1 MTKARAKAKSLTP
14 SQIRKLLVRCQLMQN
29 PELKRVVLAL
39 SFSTL
44 RVSELAQ
51 LTVDDVL
58 MPTGKIKEE
67 IYLRASLCK
76 RRKPRSIWLSKLAKQ
91 MIQEWVDYR
100 KSHNWATTFN
110 NTYQGLNPLSKLVL
124 NNRAR
129 SYSMK
134 RKTRINQ
141 AGEQVDYQAC
151 DVLELMIR
159 NIYQR
164 SGLKGCSSHTGRRSY
179 GSNMNAQGI
188 ELNAIQRALGH
199 AEPSMSLE
207 YIDISTNQLSKAAEL
222 ALWL

>member
-134 RKTRINQ
+134 RKTRINK

-164 SGLKGCSSHTGRRSY
+164 SGLKGSSSHTGRRSY

-222 ALWL
+222 AL

>member
-1 MTKARAKAKSLTP
+1 MTKAKSKAKSLLPTE
-14 SQIRKLLVRCQLMQN
+14 IKKLLTRCLLMQN
-29 PELKRVVLAL
+29 AELKRVVLAL

-51 LTVDDVL
+51 ITVDDVIT
-58 MPTGKIKEE
+58 PTGKIKDE

-100 KSHNWATTFN
+100 KARNWATTFDDK
-110 NTYQGLNPLSKLVL
+110 YQGLNPCSKLVL
-124 NNRAR
+124 NNRGR

-141 AGEQVDYQAC
+141 VGDRVDYSAC

-159 NIYQR
+159 NVYQR
-164 SGLKGCSSHTGRRSY
+164 TGFKGCSSHTGRRSY
-179 GSNMNAQGI
+179 GTNMNAQGV
-188 ELNAIQRALGH
+188 ELSAIQRALGH
-199 AEPSMSLE
+199 SDPSMSLE
-207 YIDISTNQLSKAAEL
+207 YIDISGDLLSKAAIL
-222 ALWL
+222 AF

>member
-14 SQIRKLLVRCQLMQN
+14 SQIRKLLVRCQLLQN

-164 SGLKGCSSHTGRRSY
+164 CGLKGCSSHTGRRSY
-179 GSNMNAQGI
+179 GSNMNTQGV

-199 AEPSMSLE
+199 SEPSMSLE
-207 YIDISTNQLSKAAEL
+207 YIDISETQLCQAAQL
-222 ALWL
+222 AL

>member
-1 MTKARAKAKSLTP
+1 MTKAKSKAKSLLPTE
-14 SQIRKLLVRCQLMQN
+14 IKKLLTRCLLMQN
-29 PELKRVVLAL
+29 AELKRVVLAL

-51 LTVDDVL
+51 ITVDDVITA
-58 MPTGKIKEE
+58 TGKIKDE

-100 KSHNWATTFN
+100 KVHNWATTFDDN
-110 NTYQGLNPLSKLVL
+110 YQGLNPLSKLVL
-124 NNRAR
+124 NNRGR

-141 AGEQVDYQAC
+141 DGDRVDYYAC

-159 NIYQR
+159 NVYQR
-164 SGLKGCSSHTGRRSY
+164 TGFKGCSSHTGRRSY
-179 GSNMNAQGI
+179 GTNMNAQGV
-188 ELNAIQRALGH
+188 ELSAIQRALGH
-199 AEPSMSLE
+199 SEPSMSIE
-207 YIDISTNQLSKAAEL
+207 YIDISPDQLSKAAVQ
-222 ALWL
+222 AF

>member
-58 MPTGKIKEE
+58 MPTGAIKEE

-222 ALWL
+222 AL

>member
-14 SQIRKLLVRCQLMQN
+14 SQIRKLLDRCQLMQN

-51 LTVDDVL
+51 ITVDDVII
-58 MPTGKIKEE
+58 PTGRIKDE
-67 IYLRASLCK
+67 IHLRASLCK
-76 RRKPRSIWLSKLAKQ
+76 RRMPRSVWLSKLAKQ

-100 KSHNWATTFN
+100 KARNWATTFDDR
-110 NTYQGLNPLSKLVL
+110 YQGLNPSSKLVL
-124 NNRAR
+124 NNRGR

-141 AGEQVDYQAC
+141 AGEHIDYAAC

-159 NIYQR
+159 NVYQR
-164 SGLKGCSSHTGRRSY
+164 CGLKGCSSHTGRRSY
-179 GSNMNAQGI
+179 STNMNAQGV
-188 ELNAIQRALGH
+188 ELSAIQRALGH
-199 AEPSMSLE
+199 SEPSMTIE
-207 YIDISTNQLSKAAEL
+207 YIDITTAQLTHAAQL
-222 ALWL
+222 AL